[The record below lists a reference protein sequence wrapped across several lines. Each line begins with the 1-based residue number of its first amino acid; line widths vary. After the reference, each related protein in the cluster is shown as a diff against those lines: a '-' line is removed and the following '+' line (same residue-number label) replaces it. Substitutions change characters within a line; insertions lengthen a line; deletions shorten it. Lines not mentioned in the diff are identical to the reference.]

1 MEKNITKT
9 REHKLHKNDNNKKG
23 KNDEEEVGEEI

>member
-23 KNDEEEVGEEI
+23 KNDKEEEE